1 MKDIFLNIGALMQTD
16 WFKNLP
22 SRPPEQKKQVLK
34 SLRVEDQI
42 YRQARKETPALDE
55 LEQEMEQRLPTVR
68 HLTRDLFQSFYALT
82 LRHNEEAELTP
93 KVRRFNRY
101 LLDKMMQQPDF
112 AAVKAICEGKP
123 FPSMEA
129 AEEFMRRLSGN
140 LDELLEAA
148 NSQKKTLDALEIQEE
163 KQRERLMLLKAL
175 SDKEKR
181 QGLTPLKRLLQRQ
194 FD

>member
-1 MKDIFLNIGALMQTD
+1 
-16 WFKNLP
+16 
-22 SRPPEQKKQVLK
+22 
-34 SLRVEDQI
+34 
-42 YRQARKETPALDE
+42 
-55 LEQEMEQRLPTVR
+55 
-68 HLTRDLFQSFYALT
+68 
-82 LRHNEEAELTP
+82 
-93 KVRRFNRY
+93 
-101 LLDKMMQQPDF
+101 
-112 AAVKAICEGKP
+112 
-123 FPSMEA
+123 MEA